1 MLVSLSNQR
10 FDFIFLNIL
19 KAQTSILPSFPK
31 TLISRCCVECMKL
44 SYLSQPCIP
53 CQLPLLS
60 HGEQQ
65 RIMESHLNGSSMI
78 FIIMWRILHGGDINP
93 FHDNYHAIT
102 FLFGNEVYIASS
114 LLFLSAMW
122 GSFSTSLITLKNCA
136 SVKSN
141 RAATCNI
148 NKIFRIRNRIVNPKL
163 YYLWLFKIIWIIR
176 VYQCSDLTRSQFE

>member
-19 KAQTSILPSFPK
+19 KVQTSILPSFPK

-65 RIMESHLNGSSMI
+65 RIMESHLNGSCMI
-78 FIIMWRILHGGDINP
+78 FIIMWHSGDINP
-93 FHDNYHAIT
+93 FHNNYHAIT
-102 FLFGNEVYIASS
+102 FPFGNELYIVSS
-114 LLFLSAMW
+114 LLFCNMR
-122 GSFSTSLITLKNCA
+122 LIFDVVYYFEKLCKCEIDSRRYLQYQKNFQDQ
-136 SVKSN
+136 KSN
-141 RAATCNI
+141 C
-148 NKIFRIRNRIVNPKL
+148 KS
-163 YYLWLFKIIWIIR
+163 KIILSIIIKNNLN
-176 VYQCSDLTRSQFE
+176 YACISM